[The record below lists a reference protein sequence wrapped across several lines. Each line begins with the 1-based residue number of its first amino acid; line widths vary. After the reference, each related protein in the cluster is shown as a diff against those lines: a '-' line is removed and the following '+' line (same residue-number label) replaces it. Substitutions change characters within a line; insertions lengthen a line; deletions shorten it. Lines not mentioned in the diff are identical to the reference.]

1 MLTEKKVISI
11 ISKSLKTKITINS
24 NTNNIESWDS
34 IGHLEI
40 LASLDKLS
48 KGKISKINE
57 ISNTTSVKSIIR
69 ILKKKNIIK

>member
-1 MLTEKKVISI
+1 MLTEKKVLEI
-11 ISKSLKTKITINS
+11 ISKILKTKITINAS
-24 NTNNIESWDS
+24 INNTENWDS

-57 ISNTTSVKSIIR
+57 ISNATSVKSIIK
-69 ILKKKNIIK
+69 ILKKKKILK

>member
-1 MLTEKKVISI
+1 MLTDKKVISI

-24 NTNNIESWDS
+24 NINNTENWDS

-40 LASLDKLS
+40 LASLDKIS

-69 ILKKKNIIK
+69 VLTKKK

>member
-57 ISNTTSVKSIIR
+57 
-69 ILKKKNIIK
+69 

>member
-69 ILKKKNIIK
+69 ILKKKI

>member
-57 ISNTTSVKSIIR
+57 ISNTASVKSIIR